1 MAGQQSEPV
10 LPELRQ
16 DLTLERGADGPAG
29 TPSWLI
35 VDPAQHRYIQI
46 NEDAYQILTC
56 WQAGQPFAQLIATL
70 SVQFRQQPSAEEI
83 AQFVRFLSDNS
94 LTVEPSSN
102 GWKHYS
108 ATAENAKHGW
118 MMWAIHN
125 YLFIKLPL
133 FRPEAFLKRLLPLVA
148 PLYSRT
154 FLLSIAL
161 TGAAGLYLVSRQWD
175 VFRATFQHFFS
186 LEGALTYAL
195 ALGIIKS
202 AHELGH
208 AFTALRFG
216 CRVPSMGVCFLVMFP
231 VLYTDVTDAWRLTE
245 RRQRLLVGSAGI
257 IVELAV
263 ACLAT
268 FLWPFLPEGVFKSLA
283 FSIATIGWVLS
294 LAVNLNPLMRF
305 DGYYLFADAL
315 GVDNLQSRSFAFGRW
330 RLREILFALNAPPP
344 ETLKPETARIL
355 TVYAWAIWLYRLV
368 VFTGIAVLV
377 YHMAFKVLGI
387 VLFLVEIIYFI
398 VRPVAAEM
406 VRWWA
411 DGHAIRAT
419 GRSKVTFA
427 AVACALGLA
436 IIPWSSRI
444 AVPAVLEAKQIARIY
459 PARAGVVSE
468 VLVKAGDRVK
478 AGDPL
483 IIMTSPDIDFQMTVT
498 ARKIALVKLRLER
511 RSSDEGDR
519 AKSLIMERE
528 LVSQS
533 SQLKGLQK
541 ERSELTVRAPADG
554 LVAELNTS
562 IHPGRA
568 ISRSEMIALLMDDE
582 ALVARGYISERDLA
596 RVEAKAQG
604 RFIPDQPGLNDVRV
618 QLFDVANSGTVT
630 IEVPELASVH
640 GGLIGVRPQAGEGGR
655 KKLVPVEANYLA
667 TMTADPATPAPRYC
681 VRGVVQ
687 LDSKAQSLAVRAWRQ
702 VAAVLVRE
710 SGF

>member
-1 MAGQQSEPV
+1 MAGEQPDPV

-29 TPSWLI
+29 TPTWLI

-56 WQAGQPFAQLIATL
+56 WQVGQTFAHLIAA
-70 SVQFRQQPSAEEI
+70 VAAEFRQHATAGDI

-94 LTVEPSSN
+94 LTVEPASN
-102 GWKHYS
+102 GWRHYS
-108 ATAENAKHGW
+108 AAATHAKHGW
-118 MMWAIHN
+118 VMWAIHN

-133 FRPEAFLKRLLPLVA
+133 FRPETLLTRLLPLVA
-148 PLYSRT
+148 PLYSRG
-154 FLLSIAL
+154 FLVSIAMI
-161 TGAAGLYLVSRQWD
+161 GAAGLYLVSRQWD
-175 VFRATFQHFFS
+175 VFRTTFQHFFS

-195 ALGIIKS
+195 ALGLVKS

-216 CRVPSMGVCFLVMFP
+216 CRVPTMGICFLVMFP
-231 VLYTDVTDAWRLTE
+231 VLYTDVTDAWRLRD
-245 RRQRLLVGSAGI
+245 RRHRLLIGSAGI
-257 IVELAV
+257 IVELAI
-263 ACLAT
+263 ACIAT

-283 FSIATIGWVLS
+283 FSIATVGWVLS

-330 RLREILFALNAPPP
+330 RLREILFALKAPPP
-344 ETLKPETARIL
+344 ENLKPETARIL
-355 TVYAWAIWLYRLV
+355 TAYAWAIWVYRLV
-368 VFTGIAVLV
+368 LFTGIAVLV

-398 VRPVAAEM
+398 IRPIAGEM
-406 VRWWA
+406 VRWWK

-419 GRSKVTFA
+419 GRSKLTA
-427 AVACALGLA
+427 AIALCALALTV
-436 IIPWSSRI
+436 IPWSSRI
-444 AVPAVLEAKQIARIY
+444 TVPSVLEAKQIARIY
-459 PARAGVVSE
+459 PARAGLVSA
-468 VLVKAGDRVK
+468 VNIKAGDRVN
-478 AGDPL
+478 AGEPL
-483 IIMTSPDIDFQMTVT
+483 IVMTSPDIDFQLTVT

-511 RSSDEGDR
+511 RSADGDDR

-528 LVSQS
+528 LISLS
-533 SQLKGLQK
+533 SELKGLQR
-541 ERSELTVRAPADG
+541 ERSELIVRAPSNG
-554 LVAELNTS
+554 VVAELNAA

-568 ISRSEMIALLMDDE
+568 ISRSEMIALVTGDD
-582 ALVARGYISERDLA
+582 ALVARGYIAERDLA
-596 RVEAKAQG
+596 RVEVKAQG
-604 RFIPDQPGLNDVRV
+604 RFIPDQPGMDDVRV
-618 QLFDVANSGTVT
+618 QLLDVANSGTGV
-630 IEVPELASVH
+630 IDVPELASTH
-640 GGLIGVRPQAGEGGR
+640 GGLIGVRAQAGEGGR

-667 TMTADPATPAPRYC
+667 TMAADPAAPLPRYC

-687 LDSKAQSLAVRAWRQ
+687 LDSTAQSLLARGWRQ

>member
-1 MAGQQSEPV
+1 MAEPQPEPV

-29 TPSWLI
+29 TPTWLV

-56 WQAGQPFAQLIATL
+56 WQSGQTFTQLIATL
-70 SVQFRQQPSAEEI
+70 AGQYRQYASADDI

-94 LTVEPSSN
+94 LTVEPTSN
-102 GWKHYS
+102 GWRHYS
-108 ATAENAKHGW
+108 EMAANARHGW
-118 MMWAIHN
+118 VMWAIHN

-154 FLLSIAL
+154 FLISIAMI
-161 TGAAGLYLVSRQWD
+161 GVAGLYLVSRQWD

-186 LEGALTYAL
+186 FQGALTYAL

-216 CRVPSMGVCFLVMFP
+216 CRVPSMGICLLVMFP
-231 VLYTDVTDAWRLTE
+231 VLYTDVTDAWRLRD
-245 RRQRLLVGSAGI
+245 RRQRLSIGSAGI

-315 GVDNLQSRSFAFGRW
+315 GVENLQSRSFAFGRW
-330 RLREILFALNAPPP
+330 RLREILFALKAPPP
-344 ETLKPETARIL
+344 EILKPETVRIL
-355 TVYAWAIWLYRLV
+355 TAYAWAIWLYRLV

-387 VLFLVEIIYFI
+387 ILFLVEIVYFI
-398 VRPVAAEM
+398 VRPIAAEM
-406 VRWWA
+406 LRWWK

-419 GRSKVTFA
+419 GRSRLTLAA
-427 AVACALGLA
+427 AVCALALA
-436 IIPWSSRI
+436 VIPWSSRI
-444 AVPAVLEAKQIARIY
+444 AVPSVLEAKQIARVY
-459 PARAGVVSE
+459 PARAGLVSE
-468 VLVKAGDRVK
+468 VNVKAGDRVK

-498 ARKIALVKLRLER
+498 ARKIALVRLRLER
-511 RSSDEGDR
+511 RSSDEDDR

-528 LVSQS
+528 LVSLS
-533 SQLKGLQK
+533 SELKGLQK
-541 ERSELTVRAPADG
+541 ERSELIVKAPAEG
-554 LVAELNTS
+554 LVAELNTA
-562 IHPGRA
+562 IHPGRT
-568 ISRSEMIALLMDDE
+568 ISRSQMIALVMSDE
-582 ALVARGYISERDLA
+582 VLVARGYIAERDLS
-596 RVEAKAQG
+596 RVDAKAHG
-604 RFIPDQPGLNDVRV
+604 RFIPDQPGLEDVRV
-618 QLFDVANSGTVT
+618 QLVDVANSGTAT
-630 IEVPELASVH
+630 IEVPELASAH
-640 GGLIGVRPQAGEGGR
+640 GGLIGVRPQPSEGGR

-681 VRGVVQ
+681 VRGIVQ
-687 LDSKAQSLAVRAWRQ
+687 LESKAQSLAVRGWRQ
-702 VAAVLVRE
+702 VAAVLIRE